1 MSERRR
7 PACLSAKRE
16 KVSRTFG
23 ARAGEPPALPIKNT
37 QMVAIIHK
45 RSWRDFD
52 WILALLAIGIVLFGT
67 IQIRNAQPAESYW
80 VKQLIGLS
88 IGLVAMLAIAFTDYR
103 KLLNLAPAFY
113 VFGLILLVIVLVP
126 GIGLKINGQRAWIK
140 VPAIGQFQ
148 PSEFVKVTT
157 AMMLARYFGKNRVQ
171 VLTVKEMIVGGLIL
185 ALPIGLILLEPDVG
199 SVLTYMPI
207 LAVVLFLSAIRLRL
221 VVAATVLAVILIP
234 FAYVMGVKTG
244 MVKGYQQERINVI
257 LDPENADRRRIGY
270 HTWQSIITVG
280 EGGLFGSRSSAE
292 HSQSGLK
299 FLPEPHTDFIYA
311 VTAENAGFVGC
322 VLVLLAY
329 IVLLS
334 RLITGARRA
343 ADRMG
348 MLFIMAFVGGLTF
361 QIFINIGM
369 ALGISPVIGVPLP
382 LMSAGLASLIATFI
396 AIGFAIS
403 VQLRRFV
410 N

>member
-1 MSERRR
+1 
-7 PACLSAKRE
+7 
-16 KVSRTFG
+16 
-23 ARAGEPPALPIKNT
+23 
-37 QMVAIIHK
+37 MVAIIHK

-52 WILALLAIGIVLFGT
+52 WILALLAISIVAFGT
-67 IQIRNAQPAESYW
+67 VQIHYAQPTQSYW
-80 VKQLIGLS
+80 VKQLIGLG
-88 IGLVAMLAIAFTDYR
+88 IGVAAMLAIAFTDYR
-103 KLLNLAPAFY
+103 RLLNLAPAFY
-113 VFGLILLVIVLVP
+113 IFGLILLIVVLIP
-126 GIGLKINGQRAWIK
+126 GIGSRVNGQQAWIK
-140 VPAIGQFQ
+140 VPGIGQFQ

-171 VLTVKEMIVGGLIL
+171 TLAVREMIIGGLIL
-185 ALPIGLILLEPDVG
+185 ALPIVLILLEPDAG
-199 SVLTYMPI
+199 SVLTYIPI
-207 LAVVLFLSAIRLRL
+207 LAVVLFLSAIRVRL
-221 VVAATVLAVILIP
+221 VVATVVLAAVLIP
-234 FAYVMGVKTG
+234 LAYWVGVKTN
-244 MVKGYQQERINVI
+244 MVKTYQQERINVI
-257 LDPENADRRRIGY
+257 WDPENADRRRIGY
-270 HTWQSIITVG
+270 HTWQSILTVG

-292 HSQSGLK
+292 HSQSTLK

-311 VTAENAGFVGC
+311 VTAETTGFVGC
-322 VLVLLAY
+322 VFVLVAY
-329 IVLLS
+329 AVLLS

-343 ADRMG
+343 SDRMG
-348 MLFIMAFVGGLTF
+348 MLVIMAVVGGLTF